1 LANTRFNPTANGNL
15 HLGHLFTLLVN
26 EHVAH
31 TTGGKFYV
39 RFDDKNDLIA
49 HFSPHKLKC
58 ITQSQMD
65 DIKWLGVEVDG
76 WSWQSQILPDVRA
89 KIKKSGHKTFPD
101 SLPGYHKIP
110 LVVRMGADFISYP
123 YVSQQT
129 AERVIMDSI
138 LNITHVIRGDDFLT
152 EYCLY
157 YYFCQLFEL
166 PTPNFIFLPRLSSI
180 NGDISK
186 SVGGYKVASFRQE
199 GHTSEEIK
207 RLVREACVYDP
218 NLTWDL
224 YNIKSNPRL
233 NI

>member
-1 LANTRFNPTANGNL
+1 MANTRFNPTANGNL
-15 HLGHLFTLLVN
+15 HLGHLFVLLVN
-26 EHVAH
+26 EYIAH

-39 RFDDKNDLIA
+39 RFDDENELIA
-49 HFSPHKLKC
+49 NFSSYKLKC

-76 WSWQSQILPDVRA
+76 WSWQSQLLPDVRA
-89 KIKKSGHKTFPD
+89 KIKKSGHKVFLDP
-101 SLPGYHKIP
+101 LPGYHKIP
-110 LVVRMGADFISYP
+110 LIVRMGADFIPYP

-152 EYCLY
+152 ECSLY
-157 YYFCQLFEL
+157 QYFCQLFEL
-166 PTPNFIFLPRLSSI
+166 PIPKFIFLSRLSSI

-186 SVGGYKVASFRQE
+186 SNGGYKVASFRQE
-199 GHTSEEIK
+199 GYTSEEVK

-218 NLTWDL
+218 NLTLDL

>member
-1 LANTRFNPTANGNL
+1 MANTRFNPTTNGNL

-26 EHVAH
+26 ERMAH

-39 RFDDKNDLIA
+39 RFDDRNELVA
-49 HFSPHKLKC
+49 HFSSYKLNC
-58 ITQSQMD
+58 ITQSQID

-76 WSWQSQILPDVRA
+76 WSRQSQLLPDVRE
-89 KIKKSGHKTFPD
+89 KIKKSGCKMFLDP
-101 SLPGYHKIP
+101 LPGQHKLP
-110 LVVRMGADFISYP
+110 LIIRLGADFVSYP
-123 YVSQQT
+123 YVNQQT

-152 EYCLY
+152 ECSLY
-157 YYFCQLFEL
+157 QYFCQLFEL
-166 PTPNFIFLPRLSSI
+166 PIPKFVFLPRLTSI
-180 NGDISK
+180 KGDISK
-186 SVGGYKVASFRQE
+186 SNGGYTVASFRQE
-199 GHTSEEIK
+199 GYTSEEIK

-218 NLTWDL
+218 NLTLDL